1 MKRYLPWLIAG
12 AVVGVLIA
20 VGLLVWFSVAG
31 WWPIVLDITIIVTC
45 IVSLLMIGFLGA
57 AVFYLAIT
65 LLRVKREM
73 MPVLESLRHTSQAV
87 SDTARVASDL
97 GVAPT
102 VRTAS
107 VLVGAAE
114 AAALVLGRGHA
125 RTRQQRRQQRRQE
138 VERELQARGE
148 LNGHRG

>member
-1 MKRYLPWLIAG
+1 MKQILPWLIAS
-12 AVVGVLIA
+12 AVLAMLIA
-20 VGLLVWFSVAG
+20 VGALVVFSIFG
-31 WWPIVLDITIIVTC
+31 LWPIVLDITIVVTC
-45 IVSLLMIGFLGA
+45 VISLLMIGFLGA

-73 MPVLESLRHTSQAV
+73 MPVLESLRETSQAV
-87 SDTARVASDL
+87 SDTARVATDL

-107 VLVGAAE
+107 ALVGAAE
-114 AAALVLGRGHA
+114 AAALVFGRGQA
-125 RTRQQRRQQRRQE
+125 RTRQQRRQQRRQA